1 MNARTRIAGLVCVL
15 LCAATLAACGA
26 TPEAATPTAS
36 EETQGAS
43 QTQGVTETQ
52 ESPETTEQETE
63 RSEASMETITITVN
77 GQNFEAELEDSDL
90 GRAFMAML
98 PLELDMSE
106 LNGNE
111 KYYYLDTQLPS
122 NPSRPGRIEAGDL
135 MLYGSDCLVL
145 FYQSFDTS
153 YSYTRIGRL
162 ANAEGIA
169 EAVGTGPATVAFV

>member
-1 MNARTRIAGLVCVL
+1 MNARTRIARLICAL

-36 EETQGAS
+36 EKTQEAA
-43 QTQGVTETQ
+43 QTQGVAGTKEPLET
-52 ESPETTEQETE
+52 SEQETE
-63 RSEASMETITITVN
+63 KSEAAMKTITITVN
-77 GQNFEAELEDSDL
+77 GRSFEAELEDSDL

-122 NPSRPGRIEAGDL
+122 NPSRPGRVEVGDL
-135 MLYGSDCLVL
+135 MLYGSDCVVL

>member
-1 MNARTRIAGLVCVL
+1 MK
-15 LCAATLAACGA
+15 
-26 TPEAATPTAS
+26 
-36 EETQGAS
+36 
-43 QTQGVTETQ
+43 
-52 ESPETTEQETE
+52 
-63 RSEASMETITITVN
+63 TITITVN
-77 GQNFEAELEDSDL
+77 GRSFEAELEDSNL

-122 NPSRPGRIEAGDL
+122 NPSRPGRVEAGDL
-135 MLYGSDCLVL
+135 MLYGSDCVVL

-169 EAVGTGPATVAFV
+169 EAVGTGPATVAFI

>member
-1 MNARTRIAGLVCVL
+1 
-15 LCAATLAACGA
+15 
-26 TPEAATPTAS
+26 
-36 EETQGAS
+36 
-43 QTQGVTETQ
+43 
-52 ESPETTEQETE
+52 
-63 RSEASMETITITVN
+63 METITITVN

-111 KYYYLDTQLPS
+111 KYYYLDTLLPS

-135 MLYGSDCLVL
+135 MLYGSDCVVL

-162 ANAEGIA
+162 TNAEGIA
-169 EAVGTGPATVAFV
+169 EAAGTGSVTVTFA